1 MTLGVQPVEI
11 ARDMNVDRS
20 TIFNIRNKTIYR
32 EISTQYEFKNITND
46 TLSDDIVK
54 SICKD
59 MEAGMSS
66 ANIARNTGI
75 KSRDV
80 RYIIQLLRD
89 NGNPICATPE
99 NGYWIARYSGD
110 LDETLNKMKS
120 HIENCQATY
129 EALENCRRRMKRGEG
144 ENGH

>member
-1 MTLGVQPVEI
+1 MNLFIYCKMKQRRKRMGYKGTFKKGNEQYLKEI
-11 ARDMNVDRS
+11 V
-20 TIFNIRNKTIYR
+20 
-32 EISTQYEFKNITND
+32 
-46 TLSDDIVK
+46 LSMIPNEP
-54 SICKD
+54 C
-59 MEAGMSS
+59 GMSS

-129 EALENCRRRMKRGEG
+129 EALENCRRRMKRSEG
-144 ENGH
+144 DNGH

>member
-1 MTLGVQPVEI
+1 MGYKGTFKKGNEQYLKEI
-11 ARDMNVDRS
+11 VFSMIPN
-20 TIFNIRNKTIYR
+20 
-32 EISTQYEFKNITND
+32 EP
-46 TLSDDIVK
+46 
-54 SICKD
+54 C
-59 MEAGMSS
+59 GMSS

-120 HIENCQATY
+120 HIENCQSTY

>member
-1 MTLGVQPVEI
+1 MNLFIYCKRKQRRKRMGYKGTFKKGNEQYLKEI
-11 ARDMNVDRS
+11 V
-20 TIFNIRNKTIYR
+20 
-32 EISTQYEFKNITND
+32 
-46 TLSDDIVK
+46 LSMIPNEP
-54 SICKD
+54 C
-59 MEAGMSS
+59 GMSS

>member
-1 MTLGVQPVEI
+1 MNLFIYCKMKQRRKRMGYKGTFKKGNEQYLKEI
-11 ARDMNVDRS
+11 V
-20 TIFNIRNKTIYR
+20 
-32 EISTQYEFKNITND
+32 
-46 TLSDDIVK
+46 LSMIPNEP
-54 SICKD
+54 C
-59 MEAGMSS
+59 GMSS

>member
-1 MTLGVQPVEI
+1 MGYKGTFKKGNEQYLKEI
-11 ARDMNVDRS
+11 V
-20 TIFNIRNKTIYR
+20 
-32 EISTQYEFKNITND
+32 
-46 TLSDDIVK
+46 LSMIPDEP
-54 SICKD
+54 C
-59 MEAGMSS
+59 GMSS
-66 ANIARNTGI
+66 ANIAKNTGI

-89 NGNPICATPE
+89 NGKPICATPE

-129 EALENCRRRMKRGEG
+129 EALENCRRRMKRSEG

>member
-1 MTLGVQPVEI
+1 MWYKGTFKKGNE
-11 ARDMNVDRS
+11 
-20 TIFNIRNKTIYR
+20 
-32 EISTQYEFKNITND
+32 QYLK
-46 TLSDDIVK
+46 DIVL
-54 SICKD
+54 SMIPNEPC
-59 MEAGMSS
+59 GMSS
-66 ANIARNTGI
+66 ANIAKNTGI

-89 NGNPICATPE
+89 NGKPICATPE

-110 LDETLNKMKS
+110 LYETLNKMKS

-129 EALENCRRRMKRGEG
+129 KALENCRRIMKRSEG